1 MDDIDDRGRFASSS
15 PSDERKL
22 RARRRFLIVV
32 AAAYVAGIAAYPNL
46 PGPAPGVLRP
56 LIAFLL
62 PTTAALTYLLVRRVW
77 ERDLV
82 RDRDE
87 TFEPSYEA
95 IVFAVVLFI
104 IAIHVLVL
112 AALTGALPAQR
123 VWLMR
128 ATIVLVGL
136 LVVRIGNLLPRTRP
150 NLALGIR
157 TPRTLVNRRLWMQ
170 THRIAGYVAVC
181 LGALFIV
188 SGAFLSKQAI
198 QSVLGP
204 AVLSAAVLLLV
215 SHYRYSRIQPDREAQ

>member
-1 MDDIDDRGRFASSS
+1 MQDRATLAS
-15 PSDERKL
+15 
-22 RARRRFLIVV
+22 RRFLIVV
-32 AAAYVAGIAAYPNL
+32 AAAYVTSIAAYPNL
-46 PGPAPGVLRP
+46 PGPAPGVARP

-77 ERDLV
+77 ERDLI

-104 IAIHVLVL
+104 VAIHLLVL
-112 AALTGALPAQR
+112 AALTGALPTQR

-136 LVVRIGNLLPRTRP
+136 LVARVGNLLPRTRP

-157 TPRTLVNRRLWMQ
+157 TPRTLANRGLWMQ
-170 THRIAGYVAVC
+170 THRIAGYVAVA
-181 LGALFIV
+181 LGMVFIV
-188 SGAFLSKQAI
+188 SGVFLSKRAI
-198 QSVLGP
+198 ESVMGP
-204 AVLSAAVLLLV
+204 AVLTAAALLLV
-215 SHYRYSRIQPDREAQ
+215 SHYKYRRDARQS

>member
-1 MDDIDDRGRFASSS
+1 MAT
-15 PSDERKL
+15 L
-22 RARRRFLIVV
+22 ANRRFLTVV
-32 AAAYVAGIAAYPNL
+32 AVAYVASIAAYPNL
-46 PGPAPGVLRP
+46 PGPAPGVARP

-62 PTTAALTYLLVRRVW
+62 PTTAALTYMLIRRVW
-77 ERDLV
+77 DRDLI

-87 TFEPSYEA
+87 AFEPSYEG
-95 IVFAVVLFI
+95 IIFAVVLFI
-104 IAIHVLVL
+104 IAIHLLVL

-128 ATIVLVGL
+128 GTIVLVGL

-157 TPRTLVNRRLWMQ
+157 TPRTLTDRKLWMQ
-170 THRIAGYVAVC
+170 THRIAGYIAVC

-188 SGAFLSKQAI
+188 SGAFLSKQTI
-198 QSVLGP
+198 ESVLGP

-215 SHYRYSRIQPDREAQ
+215 SHYRYSRIEQGS

>member
-1 MDDIDDRGRFASSS
+1 MRDRATLAS
-15 PSDERKL
+15 
-22 RARRRFLIVV
+22 RRVLVVV
-32 AAAYVAGIAAYPNL
+32 AAAYVASIAAYPML
-46 PGPAPGVLRP
+46 PGPAPGVARP

-77 ERDLV
+77 ERDLI

-104 IAIHVLVL
+104 IGVHLLVL

-157 TPRTLVNRRLWMQ
+157 TPRTLVNRQLWMQ

-188 SGAFLSKQAI
+188 SGAFLSKPTI
-198 QSVLGP
+198 QFVLGP
-204 AVLSAAVLLLV
+204 AVLCAAVLLLV
-215 SHYRYSRIQPDREAQ
+215 SHFRYSRIQPNREPQ